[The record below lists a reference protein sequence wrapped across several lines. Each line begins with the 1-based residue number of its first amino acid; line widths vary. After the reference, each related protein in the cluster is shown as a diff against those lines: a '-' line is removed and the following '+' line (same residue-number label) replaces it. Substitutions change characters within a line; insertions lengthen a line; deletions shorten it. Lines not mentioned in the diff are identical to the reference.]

1 MELGII
7 GMGKM
12 GLPLALNGR
21 DKGLDIVVH
30 TTGVEKLA
38 MLEREGVRGFARLE
52 EFTAALRRPR
62 AIWLMVPAGKA
73 VDDTIARLLPLL
85 EGGDC
90 IIDGG
95 NSHYRDSQR
104 RHQELGDRDIHF
116 LDVGTSGGTGGA
128 RNGACLMIGGDAA
141 VYAALEP
148 VFVALS
154 GGMGCALLGP
164 SGAGH
169 YVKMI
174 HNGIEYG
181 MMQAIGEG
189 LEILRHGPLPLELDR
204 VTAVWQRGSIVS
216 GLLLDV
222 TAAALAREPGLESI
236 QGIVAASGEA
246 NWTVEEA
253 VRIGVSAPVIATA
266 LFSRF
271 KSQDK
276 LRYAEKTVAA
286 MRREFGGHSVVADQG
301 E

>member
-1 MELGII
+1 MQLGII

-21 DKGLDIVVH
+21 DKGIDIIVH
-30 TTGVEKLA
+30 TEKAEKLA
-38 MLEREGVRGFARLE
+38 LLEREGIRGFARLE
-52 EFTAALRRPR
+52 EFASALHRPR
-62 AIWLMVPAGKA
+62 AVWLMVPAGQA

-95 NSHYRDSQR
+95 NSRYRDSQR
-104 RHQELGDRDIHF
+104 RYQELGERGLRF

-128 RNGACLMIGGDAA
+128 RNGACLMIGGDAE

-148 VFVALS
+148 VFTALS

-164 SGAGH
+164 AGSGH
-169 YVKMI
+169 FVKMI

-189 LEILRHGPLPLELDR
+189 LEILRHAPLPLEPDR
-204 VTAVWQRGSIVS
+204 VAAVWQRGSIIS
-216 GLLLDV
+216 GLLMDM

-236 QGIVAASGEA
+236 QGVVAVSGEA

-253 VRIGVSAPVIATA
+253 VRLGVSAPVIATA

-271 KSQDK
+271 KSQDRQ
-276 LRYAEKTVAA
+276 RYAEKTVAA
-286 MRREFGGHSVVADQG
+286 MRREFGGHSVVAGGG